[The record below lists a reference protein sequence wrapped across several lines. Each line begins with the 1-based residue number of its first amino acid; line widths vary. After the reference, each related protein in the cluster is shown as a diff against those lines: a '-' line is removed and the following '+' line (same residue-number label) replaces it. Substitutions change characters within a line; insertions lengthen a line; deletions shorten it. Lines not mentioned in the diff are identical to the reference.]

1 MNKLKNILMLSCK
14 RVAELIEK
22 KLETPL
28 STTEQ
33 MQLSMHTKMCKAC
46 GDYQSQQSLIDQM
59 LHTDCKTSQNEEE
72 CEELKADI
80 LRRLMSGK
88 DQ

>member
-1 MNKLKNILMLSCK
+1 MLSCK

-28 STTEQ
+28 SPTEQ
-33 MQLSMHTKMCKAC
+33 IQLSMHTKMCKAC
-46 GDYQSQQSLIDQM
+46 SHYQGQQAIINQM
-59 LHTDCKTSQNEEE
+59 LHADCKTSQNEEE

-80 LRRLMSGK
+80 LRRLMSDE